1 MDQNKSIEADVSVPT
16 LQEASK
22 TAVSEEKDNTN
33 AEGATTRATFKKKK
47 GSNPKEVRRQ
57 FLQHT
62 MGASGSGSGSGSSTT
77 NSSLSGKLRPAKDVL
92 QRLKYDPEYNV
103 ADYVVGCIDRKA
115 GILEKKVENWKSFDE
130 EELIAYFKDV
140 KSNEIVW
147 DRARK
152 IDLIFGKDES

>member
-1 MDQNKSIEADVSVPT
+1 MNQNKLIEADGSAPT
-16 LQEASK
+16 LQDASRIV
-22 TAVSEEKDNTN
+22 ASEVKGNTN
-33 AEGATTRATFKKKK
+33 AEGASTRATFKKIK

-62 MGASGSGSGSGSSTT
+62 MGASESGLKSSTT
-77 NSSLSGKLRPAKDVL
+77 NSSSSGKLRPAKYVL
-92 QRLKYDPEYNV
+92 QRLKHDSEYNA

-115 GILEKKVENWKSFDE
+115 GILEKKVKDWKSYDE

-140 KSNEIVW
+140 TSNEIVW

-152 IDLIFGKDES
+152 IDLVFGKKDES

>member
-1 MDQNKSIEADVSVPT
+1 MDQNKSVEADVSVPT

-22 TAVSEEKDNTN
+22 VAGSEGKDSTK
-33 AEGATTRATFKKKK
+33 AEGASTRTTFKKTK

-62 MGASGSGSGSGSSTT
+62 MGASGSGSESSTT
-77 NSSLSGKLRPAKDVL
+77 NSRLFGKLRPAKDVL
-92 QRLKYDPEYNV
+92 QRLKYDSEYNV
-103 ADYVVGCIDRKA
+103 ANYVVGCIDRKA
-115 GILEKKVENWKSFDE
+115 GILEKKVEDWKSFDE

-152 IDLIFGKDES
+152 IDLVFGK

>member
-1 MDQNKSIEADVSVPT
+1 MDQNKSIEADVSIPT

-22 TAVSEEKDNTN
+22 IAASAGKDNTN
-33 AEGATTRATFKKKK
+33 AEGASTRAMFKKIK

-62 MGASGSGSGSGSSTT
+62 MGASGSGSGSAKT
-77 NSSLSGKLRPAKDVL
+77 NPSLSGKLRPAKDVL
-92 QRLKYDPEYNV
+92 QRLKYDSEYNV
-103 ADYVVGCIDRKA
+103 ADYIVGCIDRKA

-152 IDLIFGKDES
+152 IDLVFGKKDEL

>member
-22 TAVSEEKDNTN
+22 IAASAGKDNTN
-33 AEGATTRATFKKKK
+33 AEGASTRAMFKKIK
-47 GSNPKEVRRQ
+47 GSNPREVRRQ

-62 MGASGSGSGSGSSTT
+62 MGASGSG
-77 NSSLSGKLRPAKDVL
+77 
-92 QRLKYDPEYNV
+92 YNV
-103 ADYVVGCIDRKA
+103 ADYIVGCIDRKA

-152 IDLIFGKDES
+152 IDLVFGKDES

>member
-62 MGASGSGSGSGSSTT
+62 MGAFGSGSESSTT

-152 IDLIFGKDES
+152 IDLVFGKDES

>member
-1 MDQNKSIEADVSVPT
+1 MDQNKSKETYVSVPT
-16 LQEASK
+16 LREDSKITAS
-22 TAVSEEKDNTN
+22 EGKDNTN
-33 AEGATTRATFKKKK
+33 AEEASTRVTFKKIK

-62 MGASGSGSGSGSSTT
+62 MGASGSGPGSLMT

-92 QRLKYDPEYNV
+92 QRLKYDSEYNV
-103 ADYVVGCIDRKA
+103 ADYVLGCIDRKA
-115 GILEKKVENWKSFDE
+115 GVLEKKVEDWKGFDE
-130 EELIAYFKDV
+130 EELIAYFKEV

-152 IDLIFGKDES
+152 IDLVFGKKDES

>member
-22 TAVSEEKDNTN
+22 IAVSEEKDNTN

-62 MGASGSGSGSGSSTT
+62 MGASGSGSESSTT